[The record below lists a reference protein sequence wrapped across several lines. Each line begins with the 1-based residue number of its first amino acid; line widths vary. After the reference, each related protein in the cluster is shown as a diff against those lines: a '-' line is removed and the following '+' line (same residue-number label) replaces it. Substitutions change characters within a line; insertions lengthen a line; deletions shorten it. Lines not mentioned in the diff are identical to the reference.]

1 MNKAFFSL
9 KKYIQTL
16 FLEVLNS
23 LDFNGDIKFTIDK
36 SPVNDFHYGSNILLI
51 LKKFDVN
58 QDFINNFIN
67 KVSFYSFIEKVEVIN
82 GFLNIRFSKKIF
94 KFILNDL
101 IVSNLWNSYK
111 ISNDRVLIEF
121 VSANPTGP
129 LNAVNGRAASFGLV
143 LSNVLKYFGNYVFKE
158 YYVNDVG
165 EQIEKLIDSV
175 IQRIREVSGLDFN
188 IPEDGYKGE
197 YLKDFAIYLVNKFE
211 INKNN
216 IFEFLENRELIY
228 NETIDYFVNSHIN
241 TLKRFGVIFDIFFRQ
256 SNINKEDLL
265 NLINILRQKDLVYN
279 QDDAILFKSTLFKDD
294 KDRVLKKS
302 LGKVEYTYFAYDIE
316 YIRNKFNRGFNKLIT
331 ILGPDHHGY
340 VNRLKAATSAL
351 NYDPSDHEIIV
362 LQIVNVIM
370 KDKAL
375 KMSKRKGVLVLLDGL
390 INNVNPDVLRF
401 FFLSRLKDSP
411 LELDLELMNKL
422 TLENPLYYIQYV
434 YARINGILRNFYNT
448 DEINLIKEL
457 NSFMDLLNN
466 DFMDDFID
474 DEELKIFLQG
484 VELRDHI
491 YSALNDPY
499 YLVLWAYNFAKS
511 FHQFYNSNKI
521 LCENELGKYKQNI
534 RLVLVLFFKSLLEL
548 WASFFNITL
557 PKKM

>member
-1 MNKAFFSL
+1 MNEGFFSL
-9 KKYIQTL
+9 KKYLQAL
-16 FLEVLNS
+16 FLEVLQT
-23 LDFNGDIKFTIDK
+23 LDFKTEIKFSIDR
-36 SPVNDFHYGSNILLI
+36 SPVNDFHYGSNVLLI
-51 LKKFDVN
+51 LKKSNVN
-58 QDFINNFIN
+58 QDFINRFIS
-67 KVSFYSFIEKVEVIN
+67 KVSFCSFIDKVEVIN
-82 GFLNIRFSKKIF
+82 GFLNIKFSKDVF
-94 KFILNDL
+94 KFVLNDF
-101 IVSNLWNSYK
+101 IVNNLWNSYK
-111 ISNDRVLIEF
+111 VNNERILIEF

-175 IQRIREVSGLDFN
+175 IQRIREVSNLDFN

-197 YLKDFAIYLVNKFE
+197 YLRDFAIYLVNKFG
-211 INKNN
+211 INKDN
-216 IFEFLENRELIY
+216 IFEFLNNRELIY
-228 NETIDYFVNSHIN
+228 KETIDYFVNSHIS
-241 TLKRFGVIFDIFFRQ
+241 TLKRFGVVFDNFFKQ
-256 SNINKEDLL
+256 NNIKQEDLL
-265 NLINILRQKDLVYN
+265 NLINFLKEKGLVYN
-279 QDDAILFKSTLFKDD
+279 QDDAILFKSTLFGDD
-294 KDRVLKKS
+294 KDRVLRKS
-302 LGKVEYTYFAYDIE
+302 VGKVEYTYFAYDIE
-316 YIRNKFNRGFNKLIT
+316 YIRNKFNRKFNKLIT

-340 VNRLKAATSAL
+340 VNRLKSATSAL
-351 NYDPSDHEIIV
+351 GYDPNNHEIIV
-362 LQIVNVIM
+362 LQIVNVVM

-375 KMSKRKGVLVLLDGL
+375 KMSKRKGILVLLDEL
-390 INNVNPDVLRF
+390 MDNVNPDILRF

-448 DEINLIKEL
+448 DEIDIIKEL
-457 NSFMDLLNN
+457 NNFMNLLNN
-466 DFMDDFID
+466 EVID

-491 YSALNDPY
+491 YSALSDPY

-511 FHQFYNSNKI
+511 FHQFYNANKI
-521 LCENELGKYKQNI
+521 LCENELGKDKQNI
-534 RLVLVLFFKSLLEL
+534 RLVLVLFFKALLEL
-548 WASFFNITL
+548 WASFLNITL

>member
-1 MNKAFFSL
+1 MNEGFFSL
-9 KKYIQTL
+9 KKYLQAL
-16 FLEVLNS
+16 FLEVLQT
-23 LDFNGDIKFTIDK
+23 LDFKTEIKFSIDR
-36 SPVNDFHYGSNILLI
+36 SPVNDFHYGSNVLLI
-51 LKKFDVN
+51 LKKSNVN
-58 QDFINNFIN
+58 QDFINRFIS
-67 KVSFYSFIEKVEVIN
+67 KVSFCSFIDKVEVIN
-82 GFLNIRFSKKIF
+82 GFLNIKFSKDVF
-94 KFILNDL
+94 KFVLNDF
-101 IVSNLWNSYK
+101 IVNNLWNSYK
-111 ISNDRVLIEF
+111 VNNERILIEF

-175 IQRIREVSGLDFN
+175 IQRIREVSNLDFN

-197 YLKDFAIYLVNKFE
+197 YLRDFAIYLVNKFG
-211 INKNN
+211 INKDN
-216 IFEFLENRELIY
+216 IFEFLNNRELIY
-228 NETIDYFVNSHIN
+228 KETIDYFVNSHIS
-241 TLKRFGVIFDIFFRQ
+241 TLKRFGVVFDNFFKQ
-256 SNINKEDLL
+256 SDIKDLL
-265 NLINILRQKDLVYN
+265 NLINFLKEKGLVYN
-279 QDDAILFKSTLFKDD
+279 QDDAILFKSTLFGDD
-294 KDRVLKKS
+294 KDRVLRKS
-302 LGKVEYTYFAYDIE
+302 VGKVEYTYFAYDIE
-316 YIRNKFNRGFNKLIT
+316 YIRNKFNRKFNKLIT

-340 VNRLKAATSAL
+340 VNRLKSATSAL
-351 NYDPSDHEIIV
+351 GYDPNNHEIIV
-362 LQIVNVIM
+362 LQIVNVVM

-375 KMSKRKGVLVLLDGL
+375 KMSKRKGILVLLDEL
-390 INNVNPDVLRF
+390 MDNVNPDILRF

-448 DEINLIKEL
+448 DEIDIIKEL
-457 NSFMDLLNN
+457 NNFMNLLNN
-466 DFMDDFID
+466 EVID

-491 YSALNDPY
+491 YSALSDPY

-511 FHQFYNSNKI
+511 FHQFYNANKI
-521 LCENELGKYKQNI
+521 LCENELGKDKQNI
-534 RLVLVLFFKSLLEL
+534 RLVLVLFFKALLEL

>member
-1 MNKAFFSL
+1 MNEGFFSL
-9 KKYIQTL
+9 KKYLQAL
-16 FLEVLNS
+16 FLEVLQT
-23 LDFNGDIKFTIDK
+23 LDFKTEIKFSIDR
-36 SPVNDFHYGSNILLI
+36 SPVNDFHYGSNVLLI
-51 LKKFDVN
+51 LKKSNVN
-58 QDFINNFIN
+58 QDFINRFIS
-67 KVSFYSFIEKVEVIN
+67 KVSFCSFIDKVEVIN
-82 GFLNIRFSKKIF
+82 GFLNIKFSKDVF
-94 KFILNDL
+94 KFVLNDF
-101 IVSNLWNSYK
+101 IVNNLWNSYK
-111 ISNDRVLIEF
+111 VNNERILIEF

-175 IQRIREVSGLDFN
+175 IQRIREVSNLDFN

-197 YLKDFAIYLVNKFE
+197 YLRDFAIYLVNKFG
-211 INKNN
+211 INKDN
-216 IFEFLENRELIY
+216 IFEFLNNRELIY
-228 NETIDYFVNSHIN
+228 KETIDYFVNSHIS
-241 TLKRFGVIFDIFFRQ
+241 TLKRFGVVFDNFFKQ
-256 SNINKEDLL
+256 NNIKQEDLL
-265 NLINILRQKDLVYN
+265 NLINFLKEKGLVYN
-279 QDDAILFKSTLFKDD
+279 QDDAILFKSTLFGDD
-294 KDRVLKKS
+294 KDRVLRKS
-302 LGKVEYTYFAYDIE
+302 VGKVEYTYFAYDIE
-316 YIRNKFNRGFNKLIT
+316 YIRNKFNRKFNKLIT

-340 VNRLKAATSAL
+340 VNRLKSATSAL
-351 NYDPSDHEIIV
+351 GYDPNNHEIIV
-362 LQIVNVIM
+362 LQIVNVVM

-375 KMSKRKGVLVLLDGL
+375 KMSKRKGILVLLDEL
-390 INNVNPDVLRF
+390 MDNVNPDILRF

-448 DEINLIKEL
+448 DEIDIIKEL
-457 NSFMDLLNN
+457 NNFMNLLNN
-466 DFMDDFID
+466 EVID

-491 YSALNDPY
+491 YSALSDPY

-511 FHQFYNSNKI
+511 FHQFYNANKI
-521 LCENELGKYKQNI
+521 LCENELGKDKQNI
-534 RLVLVLFFKSLLEL
+534 RLVLVLFFKALLEL

>member
-1 MNKAFFSL
+1 
-9 KKYIQTL
+9 
-16 FLEVLNS
+16 
-23 LDFNGDIKFTIDK
+23 
-36 SPVNDFHYGSNILLI
+36 DFHYGSNVLLI
-51 LKKFDVN
+51 LKKSNVN
-58 QDFINNFIN
+58 QDFINRFIS
-67 KVSFYSFIEKVEVIN
+67 KVSFCSFIDKVEVIN
-82 GFLNIRFSKKIF
+82 GFLNIKFSKDVF
-94 KFILNDL
+94 KFVLNDF
-101 IVSNLWNSYK
+101 IVNNLWNSYK
-111 ISNDRVLIEF
+111 VNNERILIEF

-175 IQRIREVSGLDFN
+175 IQRIREVSNLDFN

-197 YLKDFAIYLVNKFE
+197 YLRDFAIYLVNKFG
-211 INKNN
+211 INKDN
-216 IFEFLENRELIY
+216 IFEFLNNRELIY
-228 NETIDYFVNSHIN
+228 KETIDYFVNSHIS
-241 TLKRFGVIFDIFFRQ
+241 TLKRFGVVFDNFFKQ
-256 SNINKEDLL
+256 NNIKQEDLL
-265 NLINILRQKDLVYN
+265 NLINFLKEKGLVYN
-279 QDDAILFKSTLFKDD
+279 QDDAILFKSTLFGDD
-294 KDRVLKKS
+294 KDRVLRKS
-302 LGKVEYTYFAYDIE
+302 VGKVEYTYFAYDIE
-316 YIRNKFNRGFNKLIT
+316 YIRNKFNRKFNKLIT

-340 VNRLKAATSAL
+340 VNRLKSATSAL
-351 NYDPSDHEIIV
+351 GYDPNNHEIIV
-362 LQIVNVIM
+362 LQIVNVVM

-375 KMSKRKGVLVLLDGL
+375 KMSKRKGILVLLDEL
-390 INNVNPDVLRF
+390 MDNVNPDILRF

-448 DEINLIKEL
+448 DEIDIIKEL
-457 NSFMDLLNN
+457 NNFMNLLNN
-466 DFMDDFID
+466 EVID

-491 YSALNDPY
+491 YSALSDPY

-511 FHQFYNSNKI
+511 FHQFYNANKI
-521 LCENELGKYKQNI
+521 LCENELGKDKQNI
-534 RLVLVLFFKSLLEL
+534 RLVLVLFFKALLEL
-548 WASFFNITL
+548 WASFLNITL